1 MKFNIVTDPWIP
13 VVTGIHQ
20 ETLSLMDVIDRAN
33 EISSLAG
40 DPVERF
46 SIMKLL
52 ICIAQAAINGPADE
66 KDWASCK
73 DKIVPAVKKY
83 LKKWRNSF
91 ELFGDRPFLQA
102 PTLEKMSN
110 REVSFLNPFYASGA
124 NHTLF
129 DTDARKRD
137 SEGNPILRE
146 IPLEGIARYLLIKQI
161 FCAGGMTDRSKDG
174 TKWGG
179 CEIKEKSYE
188 GSIASN
194 ILLTVVEGDTILD
207 TIHNNL
213 INIEWLEEAK
223 IPFGKPVWEVHIT
236 QQSDKVTQ
244 GIFNTYLYNLVPLSR
259 SILLEDQN
267 KMSLSNGIAPA
278 DLPVYRNPMGT
289 VMENKQKSK
298 KKDKNKSK
306 KKPDNF
312 YLKINPEKAPWRE
325 LQSILQTTQ
334 DQKGPWAL
342 RHLAATNESSLTLV
356 TGGFLYDQAKP
367 IASCEWKLN
376 VPVGMLNA
384 ASLNAYGAE
393 VQRAENK
400 SWGIQFALECYLGMV
415 EEEKKLTAEDKKN
428 RKVYQSMLSSA
439 LQRYWHSLEKCA
451 NTLINDIGIDQAIAS
466 EAWIKS
472 VRSCAIKAF
481 EESCGCYKKNI
492 TSYVK
497 ALQILKGRLYHD

>member
-33 EISSLAG
+33 EISFLAG

-124 NHTLF
+124 NHTFF

-179 CEIKEKSYE
+179 CEIKEKS
-188 GSIASN
+188 
-194 ILLTVVEGDTILD
+194 
-207 TIHNNL
+207 
-213 INIEWLEEAK
+213 
-223 IPFGKPVWEVHIT
+223 
-236 QQSDKVTQ
+236 
-244 GIFNTYLYNLVPLSR
+244 
-259 SILLEDQN
+259 
-267 KMSLSNGIAPA
+267 
-278 DLPVYRNPMGT
+278 
-289 VMENKQKSK
+289 
-298 KKDKNKSK
+298 
-306 KKPDNF
+306 
-312 YLKINPEKAPWRE
+312 
-325 LQSILQTTQ
+325 
-334 DQKGPWAL
+334 
-342 RHLAATNESSLTLV
+342 
-356 TGGFLYDQAKP
+356 
-367 IASCEWKLN
+367 
-376 VPVGMLNA
+376 
-384 ASLNAYGAE
+384 
-393 VQRAENK
+393 
-400 SWGIQFALECYLGMV
+400 
-415 EEEKKLTAEDKKN
+415 
-428 RKVYQSMLSSA
+428 
-439 LQRYWHSLEKCA
+439 
-451 NTLINDIGIDQAIAS
+451 
-466 EAWIKS
+466 
-472 VRSCAIKAF
+472 
-481 EESCGCYKKNI
+481 
-492 TSYVK
+492 
-497 ALQILKGRLYHD
+497 